1 MENFKSLIKKYQN
14 FDYDS
19 FSLITN
25 IDSRLKIVCIAQS
38 MYNMFFKKSLFEI
51 DVEKTNSTELI
62 FILNIILII
71 LKKQSLVYDF
81 KKFDENIIFRLNV
94 STPQSNNYKDKI
106 KLLLETNKEHLLKPK
121 FLCDNEICDNEICYN
136 EIDIVL
142 SGGGNAGFYGV
153 GSLDI
158 LNNIDIVVNR
168 ISGVSVGAWVGFFYY
183 ANIDSIEVIN
193 LYMQIYDYYNNSEI
207 KLPQLQFMY
216 ESWRSCIV
224 NLIDENMYKKCNDK
238 FFIGYTE
245 INSNG
250 AEFKVKSNFTS
261 NEDLYLTCM
270 ASAAIPYLSIEGT
283 CIIMDGKKVMDG
295 GLIQHEYFFEDKK
308 YNQLFI
314 NHKDISYSPEKLLL
328 PIDDEFDKLLY
339 SGAED
344 MMTFL
349 KSGYSKHISLI
360 KK

>member
-14 FDYDS
+14 FNYDS
-19 FSLITN
+19 FSFITN
-25 IDSRLKIVCIAQS
+25 IDSRLKLACIAAS
-38 MYNMFFKKSLFEI
+38 MYNIFFKKSLLEV
-51 DVEKTNSTELI
+51 DLEKTNSTELI
-62 FILNIILII
+62 LILNIILII
-71 LKKQSLVYDF
+71 LKKQALVYDF
-81 KKFDENIIFRLNV
+81 KKFDENIIFRLNAN
-94 STPQSNNYKDKI
+94 TPQSNNYKDKI
-106 KLLLETNKEHLLKPK
+106 KIFLVTNKEHLLKPK
-121 FLCDNEICDNEICYN
+121 FICDNEICDNEI
-136 EIDIVL
+136 DLVL

-158 LNNIDIVVNR
+158 LKNTEIIINR
-168 ISGVSVGAWVGFFYY
+168 ISGVSIGSWVGFFYY

-193 LYMQIYDYYNNSEI
+193 FYMQLYDYYNNSEI

-216 ESWRSCIV
+216 ELWRTCIV
-224 NLIDENMYKKCNDK
+224 NVIDENMYKKCNDK
-238 FFIGYTE
+238 FFVGYTE

-283 CIIMDGKKVMDG
+283 CIMMDGKKVMDG

-308 YNQLFI
+308 YDQLFI

-328 PIDDEFDKLLY
+328 PIDDEFNKLLY
-339 SGAED
+339 RGAED
-344 MMTFL
+344 MMTFV
-349 KSGYSKHISLI
+349 KSGSSKHISLI

>member
-38 MYNMFFKKSLFEI
+38 MYNMVFKKSLLEI
-51 DVEKTNSTELI
+51 DLEKTNSTELI
-62 FILNIILII
+62 MILNIILII
-71 LKKQSLVYDF
+71 LNKQSLVYDF
-81 KKFDENIIFRLNV
+81 KNFDENIIFRLNAN
-94 STPQSNNYKDKI
+94 TQQSNNYKDKI
-106 KLLLETNKEHLLKPK
+106 KLLLETNKEPLLKSK
-121 FLCDNEICDNEICYN
+121 FLCHN

-158 LNNIDIVVNR
+158 LKNIDIVVNR

-224 NLIDENMYKKCNDK
+224 NLIDENMYKKCNNK
-238 FFIGYTE
+238 FFVGYTE

-283 CIIMDGKKVMDG
+283 CIMMDGKKVMDG

-308 YNQLFI
+308 YDQLFI
-314 NHKDISYSPEKLLL
+314 NHKDISYPPEKLLL